1 MLLVRWPASASA
13 INASTVPTW
22 GSQAEAQFAATRL
35 QEALEARY
43 KGWLGRGTVRTLCAG
58 TWATLTQSTLDPL
71 DKFGQAEGDK
81 DFFFTQVHALGINNL
96 PKDLSD
102 AIARTLGEADL
113 PAEWGAEVA
122 FDTVTGTGADTDTQA
137 YTCCTN
143 KSDASHT

>member
-1 MLLVRWPASASA
+1 MRQIAE
-13 INASTVPTW
+13 TV
-22 GSQAEAQFAATRL
+22 
-35 QEALEARY
+35 
-43 KGWLGRGTVRTLCAG
+43 GR
-58 TWATLTQSTLDPL
+58 DPRL

-137 YTCCTN
+137 LRERAARTGYACQFQALRRKVPWRPVLLDDTGSRPRPRPRRPPGSSRPCPRRRRVRR
-143 KSDASHT
+143 